1 MHPFSTPWKHQ
12 KTLRFADVFSG
23 LRKVSLG
30 TNGLKQC
37 CHKLPSYDAMD
48 ITKIDVSKLFLKESA
63 LLISMQN
70 LKHLEMLAFLANQH
84 LILG

>member
-1 MHPFSTPWKHQ
+1 
-12 KTLRFADVFSG
+12 
-23 LRKVSLG
+23 
-30 TNGLKQC
+30 
-37 CHKLPSYDAMD
+37 MD

-70 LKHLEMLAFLANQH
+70 LKHLEMLAFLVDQH